1 MRSQCP
7 RRTAHAASVPRKL
20 VPQAVRSA
28 FAAEHTGPQSARS
41 RRHCKQDVVNPF
53 HSLHP
58 LGSLLCSATGP
69 PCWSLT
75 CHKQATGH
83 RVLGPRRAA
92 CRLGHAAVPRDT
104 GEITGTCVC
113 SSPPW
118 DQRSGLLCGAAI
130 PPEADSGR
138 FLPTCVTESAC
149 PLLPKYS
156 SSAQRRGHPELTV
169 VHRSPYTSSGTR
181 KRTHI

>member
-104 GEITGTCVC
+104 GGNHGHMCVLITTVGPEKQSALWSCHPT
-113 SSPPW
+113 
-118 DQRSGLLCGAAI
+118 RSQLWKIPAHVRYRECMPTSTKIQQLC
-130 PPEADSGR
+130 
-138 FLPTCVTESAC
+138 
-149 PLLPKYS
+149 PKER
-156 SSAQRRGHPELTV
+156 AP
-169 VHRSPYTSSGTR
+169 
-181 KRTHI
+181 